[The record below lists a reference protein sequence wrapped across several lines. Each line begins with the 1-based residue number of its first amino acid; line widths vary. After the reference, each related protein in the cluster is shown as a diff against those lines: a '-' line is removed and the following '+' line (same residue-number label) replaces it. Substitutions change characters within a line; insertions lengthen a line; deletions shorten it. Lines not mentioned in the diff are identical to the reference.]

1 MSRIDSEMPLSEF
14 GGSEYEPDLFI
25 YTEAA
30 SGIIENPKFIAL
42 YDQFKQMAKT
52 SDENGRKRPNLEP
65 ENDDSGSTEY
75 KLLMCG
81 LTKMKV
87 YKRMTQMK
95 WRLLVSKHPNSFKQ
109 LRVVRLRGGVLR
121 AGRS

>member
-1 MSRIDSEMPLSEF
+1 MPLSEF

-30 SGIIENPKFIAL
+30 QGIIENPRFIAL
-42 YDQFKQMAKT
+42 YDQFKQMAKK
-52 SDENGRKRPNLEP
+52 SDENGRRRPNLPP
-65 ENDDSGSTEY
+65 ENDDSGPTEY

-95 WRLLVSKHPNSFKQ
+95 WRLLVSALLHCPKQ
-109 LRVVRLRGGVLR
+109 LRQFPLAR
-121 AGRS
+121 AW